1 MKVTDAKYMAYRIKL
16 LPEQLDRARRRVL
29 HLEREAA
36 RLSMKDLLHDN
47 TATSTKDMAIQGSPH
62 NGAGSKG

>member
-1 MKVTDAKYMAYRIKL
+1 MKVDDAKYMAYRIKL

-36 RLSMKDLLHDN
+36 RLGMKDLLHDQ
-47 TATSTKDMAIQGSPH
+47 TLPSA
-62 NGAGSKG
+62 

>member
-1 MKVTDAKYMAYRIKL
+1 MKVDDPRYIAYRLKL

-36 RLSMKDLLHDN
+36 RLGMKDLLRDSSS
-47 TATSTKDMAIQGSPH
+47 TSSSNMAV
-62 NGAGSKG
+62 